1 MDHRKEAPMTL
12 QDRTA
17 CDDYATAVI
26 GRDFA
31 WDWAWFAMY
40 EGRSYGS
47 VNALALAMEAGA
59 EQFVADV
66 QGQTAEY
73 MLGGDAEDKLCH
85 SEEAVVGGWALAL
98 LSMVDWVALAERYAD
113 LLVTPR

>member
-1 MDHRKEAPMTL
+1 MTIHDDIRYDDH
-12 QDRTA
+12 
-17 CDDYATAVI
+17 ATAVL

-47 VNALALAMEAGA
+47 VNALALAMEADA
-59 EQFVADV
+59 ERFVADV

-73 MLGGDAEDKLCH
+73 MLFGGAEDKLCH

-98 LSMVDWVALAERYAD
+98 LSMVDWVALAEQYAD
-113 LLVTPR
+113 LLVTSR